1 MPNADVLSKQTESL
15 DLKDTMMRGDY
26 WPSGGQKWQ
35 PCYFLFSIWSFLS
48 PPVETWSISVYE
60 GQVRSPTWKEENLRF
75 LWEGRKF
82 TMLISFSFYN
92 VTPVFICIINVK
104 SVQGDESDA
113 LLFVGQ
119 KKHKHTHNHD
129 HLKESW
135 SIRCIR
141 LLEKWW
147 NPIKMNHINH
157 IVSSH
162 LFVDGHKKKRNSKRE
177 SSLHRRNAY
186 Y

>member
-1 MPNADVLSKQTESL
+1 
-15 DLKDTMMRGDY
+15 
-26 WPSGGQKWQ
+26 
-35 PCYFLFSIWSFLS
+35 
-48 PPVETWSISVYE
+48 
-60 GQVRSPTWKEENLRF
+60 
-75 LWEGRKF
+75 
-82 TMLISFSFYN
+82 MLISFSFYN

-141 LLEKWW
+141 LLEKW
-147 NPIKMNHINH
+147 
-157 IVSSH
+157 
-162 LFVDGHKKKRNSKRE
+162 
-177 SSLHRRNAY
+177 
-186 Y
+186 